1 MILTNFSIANDFIA
15 LEHNGSYLDL
25 HNNFD
30 FIDFEH
36 IEDRSRVIL
45 RWQRTKDAWI
55 ANDVPFNLRLLFSE
69 VYLFKCTNRENALST
84 TDDTCLSSI
93 GFIWNDMIENMEGF
107 SNATPKEGCEHLT
120 MCLESGFAIKIGA
133 KKVRC
138 ETDNGT

>member
-36 IEDRSRVIL
+36 IEDRSLVIL
-45 RWQRTKDAWI
+45 RWHRNSGDWI
-55 ANDVPFNLRLLFSE
+55 PNGLPSNLRLLFSE
-69 VYLFKCTNRENALST
+69 VYLLKCSNRKNNRPT

-107 SNATPKEGCEHLT
+107 SDTNTKEGCEHLI
-120 MCLESGFAIKIGA
+120 MCFESGFALKIGA
-133 KKVRC
+133 KDVTC
-138 ETDNGT
+138 EIDNGI